1 MIGKAAALLFLAS
14 PLTPEIEAEVQ
25 HWFDTVG
32 ERQDGE
38 SFGELSTRA
47 ARLKLGVP
55 YDRTPQ
61 RAGPETLRIHL
72 DALHCVSLVE
82 YADAVARCVWSAS
95 PNPECF
101 AAEVEA
107 TRYRDGSLVDYA
119 SRLHYFTDWL
129 TDNQRRSRLRS
140 LVEAEATLRERYF
153 FMTHHPASYP
163 ALKDQATARAIAA
176 VERRL
181 SNTDVRYVPRNE
193 VSTFQSALKT
203 GDIVAFIT
211 RKPGLLV
218 THTGYIVRDNEGRP
232 RLLHASSHNGRVVL
246 SRGDLADYVLRRP
259 ERRGIIVARPLAPK
273 G

>member
-1 MIGKAAALLFLAS
+1 MIGKAVALLFLAATL
-14 PLTPEIEAEVQ
+14 PPAAEEEIRA
-25 HWFDTVG
+25 WFETVG
-32 ERQDGE
+32 ERRPGE

-47 ARLKLGVP
+47 AKLKLGVP

-61 RAGPETLRIHL
+61 REGPETLEVNL
-72 DALHCVSLVE
+72 EALHCVSLVE
-82 YADAVARCVWSAS
+82 YADAIARCIWSNQPS
-95 PNPECF
+95 PACF
-101 AAEVEA
+101 AAEVEE
-107 TRYRDGSLVDYA
+107 TRYRDGSLADYA

-129 TDNQRRSRLRS
+129 NDNQRRRRLRS
-140 LVEAEATLRERYF
+140 LVEDQAILREPYF
-153 FMTHHPASYP
+153 FMTRHPASYP
-163 ALKDQATARAIAA
+163 ALKDRQTAASIAE

-181 SNTDVRYVPRNE
+181 SDTDVRYVPRAE
-193 VSTFQSALKT
+193 VSEFQSLLQT

-218 THTGYIVRDNEGRP
+218 THTGYIIRDAAGKP